1 MNPAEL
7 FQENLALIDRI
18 VARLCRHGRLF
29 GADAEDFAS
38 AARLHL
44 LENDYAALR
53 RFEGRSSLVTYLTIV
68 LQRLFLQERNAG
80 WGRWS
85 ESAAAR
91 KLGEVAVR
99 AEQLIRRDGRTIEE
113 ALPILRT
120 LDPTLTRERLATL
133 VEQFPERRPRPRLV
147 EASDVEDELLAPVSP
162 EERVSEREVRGLSDR
177 VGVAIRDAMA
187 ALPLEDR
194 TLVRLHFRTSMTIA
208 DIARALGIPQRPL
221 YRRLER
227 VLAQLGH
234 ALRAAGLERR
244 NVDELIG
251 SKLVDLDFGIF
262 SVEKE
267 GETVSIQTGAERT

>member
-7 FQENLALIDRI
+7 FQENLELIDRI
-18 VARLCRHGRLF
+18 AERICRHGRLF

-44 LENDYAALR
+44 MENDYAVLQ

-68 LQRLFLQERNAG
+68 VRRLFLQERNAG

-91 KLGEVAVR
+91 KLGETAIR
-99 AEQLIRRDGRTIEE
+99 AEQLIRRDGRTIDE
-113 ALPILRT
+113 ALPILRK
-120 LDPTLTRERLATL
+120 LDRDLTREQLEAL
-133 VEQFPERRPRPRLV
+133 VAQLPERRARVRLV
-147 EASDVEDELLAPVSP
+147 EAAEVEDELLAPASP

-194 TLVRLHFRTSMTIA
+194 TLVRLYFKTSMTIA

-227 VLAQLGH
+227 VLALLRD
-234 ALRAAGLERR
+234 ALRAAGLDRQSVED
-244 NVDELIG
+244 VIG
-251 SKLVDLDFGIF
+251 SKLADLDFGAF
-262 SVEKE
+262 SVEIGRE
-267 GETVSIQTGAERT
+267 AVSIPTGVKRV

>member
-18 VARLCRHGRLF
+18 VGRLCRHGRLF

-113 ALPILRT
+113 ALPILRR
-120 LDPTLTRERLATL
+120 LDRELTRERLEAL
-133 VEQFPERRPRPRLV
+133 VEQFPERRPRVRLV
-147 EASDVEDELLAPVSP
+147 EAADVEDELLAPVSP

-177 VGVAIRDAMA
+177 VGVAVRDAMA

-227 VLAQLGH
+227 VLARLGD
-234 ALRAAGLERR
+234 ALRAAGLDRR
-244 NVDELIG
+244 SVDELIG
-251 SKLVDLDFGIF
+251 SKLVDLDFGLF
-262 SVEKE
+262 SAENG
-267 GETVSIQTGAERT
+267 GEPASISNGAKRT

>member
-18 VARLCRHGRLF
+18 VGRLCRHGSLF

-68 LQRLFLQERNAG
+68 LRRLFLQERNAG

-113 ALPILRT
+113 ALPILRR
-120 LDPTLTRERLATL
+120 LDGQLTRERLEAL

-147 EASDVEDELLAPVSP
+147 EAADVEDELLAPTSP

-177 VGVAIRDAMA
+177 AGAAIRDAMA

-208 DIARALGIPQRPL
+208 EIARALGIPQRPL

-227 VLAQLGH
+227 VLARLGD
-234 ALRAAGLERR
+234 ALRAAGLDRR

-262 SVEKE
+262 SVENGAE
-267 GETVSIQTGAERT
+267 AVSIPTGAERT